1 MARASQSNPGRSG
14 SDRVSTDP
22 VTAGAGAG
30 RPASRRTKLPEFDP
44 SELEDL
50 IFTPAVGSGVGSHL
64 LTPHEAIKD
73 DTTTVDMSTVGVDE
87 STTVDTTDI
96 NGRET
101 KFIERVTDIATV
113 VETDSSTVVESDMA
127 TLVESTTEDIT
138 TPVVDSF
145 MSPVVEMAAVVEK
158 PTAVSPPTVVE
169 APPVS
174 LWLTESGE
182 LVPVSRVKRI
192 RLAQDVLSP
201 AEESVYDT
209 LWGVRSSG
217 VTPVSRE
224 ERESHRIVQAG
235 YDFLMKR
242 TRLSKKTIQR
252 IVDRLIDKG
261 FIAIEKPADI
271 YQRSSTVYRV
281 FAYRAVLD
289 RQAQRGRFHVAKIG
303 PGFVYVREVADPRL
317 AVGSNLSTVG
327 GSAMATVDHTHPA
340 TEAPSRGP
348 TGAGENPTTVVAAAT
363 KKIEQRLEQGSA
375 GTTSSSASGGRSDG
389 ASESSGQGSEAAEV
403 RELRLLLERYL
414 GFIDDDA
421 ARQLLRQCRCR
432 AADCTLEEIAYF
444 VSHKLRSV
452 NGIHNPV
459 GFMLTA
465 VPRHFEN
472 NGHGAVRAFLREEQ
486 ERRRRIWQEEYR
498 YWRAVAEDAGA
509 APEERAQAREVIE
522 SLEKSADWP

>member
-1 MARASQSNPGRSG
+1 
-14 SDRVSTDP
+14 
-22 VTAGAGAG
+22 
-30 RPASRRTKLPEFDP
+30 
-44 SELEDL
+44 
-50 IFTPAVGSGVGSHL
+50 
-64 LTPHEAIKD
+64 
-73 DTTTVDMSTVGVDE
+73 
-87 STTVDTTDI
+87 
-96 NGRET
+96 
-101 KFIERVTDIATV
+101 
-113 VETDSSTVVESDMA
+113 
-127 TLVESTTEDIT
+127 
-138 TPVVDSF
+138 
-145 MSPVVEMAAVVEK
+145 MSPVVETTAVVEK
-158 PTAVSPPTVVE
+158 ATAVEPPTVVE
-169 APPVS
+169 TPPVS

-182 LVPVSRVKRI
+182 LVPASRVKRI

-209 LWGVRSSG
+209 LWGVRSSAAL
-217 VTPVSRE
+217 TPASRE
-224 ERESHRIVQAG
+224 ERESYRIVQAG

-252 IVDRLIDKG
+252 IIDRLIDKS

-281 FAYRAVLD
+281 FAYRAVLE

-317 AVGSNLSTVG
+317 AGISNLSTVVEPP
-327 GSAMATVDHTHPA
+327 MPTVAGTHPT
-340 TEAPSRGP
+340 TEAPSTGP
-348 TGAGENPTTVVAAAT
+348 TGAREDPTTVVAAAT
-363 KKIEQRLEQGSA
+363 KKIEQRLEQG
-375 GTTSSSASGGRSDG
+375 GGVTTSSSASAGRFADTP
-389 ASESSGQGSEAAEV
+389 EPGQGSEAAEV

-421 ARQLLRQCRCR
+421 AHQLLRQCRLR

-472 NGHGAVRAFLREEQ
+472 HGHSAVRAFLKEEQ
-486 ERRRRIWQEEYR
+486 ERRRRVWQEEYR
-498 YWRAVAEDAGA
+498 YWRAVADDAAA
-509 APEERAQAREVIE
+509 APEERAQAREVLE
-522 SLEKSADWP
+522 SLEKSADRP

>member
-1 MARASQSNPGRSG
+1 M
-14 SDRVSTDP
+14 
-22 VTAGAGAG
+22 
-30 RPASRRTKLPEFDP
+30 LPEFDP

-64 LTPHEAIKD
+64 LKPHEPLKD
-73 DTTTVDMSTVGVDE
+73 DATTVDVSTVAVE
-87 STTVDTTDI
+87 EETTVDISATRTDNHI
-96 NGRET
+96 VSE
-101 KFIERVTDIATV
+101 EIAESTSV
-113 VETDSSTVVESDMA
+113 VVSNTITVVESKMD
-127 TLVESTTEDIT
+127 TVVESPTEDVT
-138 TPVVDSF
+138 TPVVDLH
-145 MSPVVEMAAVVEK
+145 MPPVVGMAAVVERATAVDLT
-158 PTAVSPPTVVE
+158 TAVSSPTVVE
-169 APPVS
+169 PPPLT

-182 LVPVSRVKRI
+182 LVPASRVKRI

-209 LWGVRSSG
+209 LWGVRSSA
-217 VTPVSRE
+217 VLAPASRE
-224 ERESHRIVQAG
+224 ERESFRIVQAG

-261 FIAIEKPADI
+261 FIAIERPADI

-281 FAYRAVLD
+281 FAYRAVLE
-289 RQAQRGRFHVAKIG
+289 RQAQRGRLHVAKIG
-303 PGFVYVREVADPRL
+303 PGFVYVREVVDPRL
-317 AVGSNLSTVG
+317 ASASNLSTVVE
-327 GSAMATVDHTHPA
+327 SATPTVAGAFPTTA
-340 TEAPSRGP
+340 APSAAP
-348 TGAGENPTTVVAAAT
+348 TGVREDATTVVAAAT
-363 KKIEQRLEQGSA
+363 KKIEQRLEQGGT
-375 GTTSSSASGGRSDG
+375 GTTSSSAFGC
-389 ASESSGQGSEAAEV
+389 AVESPPALPGQGSEAAEV
-403 RELRLLLERYL
+403 RELRQLLERYL

-421 ARQLLRQCRCR
+421 ARQLLRQCRLR

-472 NGHGAVRAFLREEQ
+472 NGHGAVRAFLREER

-498 YWRAVAEDAGA
+498 YWRAVAEDAAA
-509 APEERAQAREVIE
+509 APEERAQAREVLE
-522 SLEKSADWP
+522 SLEKSADRL